1 MKNHGV
7 GQSGGTVAVMSSLL
21 STEWVEPV
29 RKLRLMA
36 GFERVDPRPE
46 LKGDASKVAECN
58 WCNRARNASSTA
70 LIFQGWWIQL
80 MLLLV
85 CVSTSVVPCEVVFPV
100 AFQHLFSLYFQF
112 CVFLTSYVTRAS
124 HLKDSTVEE
133 KQVNQHA

>member
-1 MKNHGV
+1 
-7 GQSGGTVAVMSSLL
+7 MSSLL

-85 CVSTSVVPCEVVFPV
+85 CVSTSVVPCE
-100 AFQHLFSLYFQF
+100 F